1 MSGLPAVIGP
11 RRWLIAGTLLILV
24 LLSTSNLVDRSASG
38 DFEQLFKRAFVT
50 FALARTLNG
59 VISAVQGTEV
69 AIQPAG
75 VGLTLTPGEIL
86 DPVNDLVERFSW
98 IMLGATVSLG
108 IQQILMEVS
117 AWWLMKLLV
126 GLSAVWLL
134 VTLLVSPAS
143 KLAGKTM
150 ALRLFVIL
158 VFLRFAVPLALIA
171 NDALYSVF
179 LQARYQESSQIVTA
193 AGEEI
198 GRIGALPQEEQQ
210 GERSLLQSI
219 GDAMDS
225 TREALDFSVKLER
238 IKARAAQ
245 MIEHLIWLS
254 VVFVFQTGV
263 LPLAFLW
270 VFIRLGAWLVRVD
283 LGKRSINT

>member
-1 MSGLPAVIGP
+1 MKTLNTEVTT
-11 RRWLIAGTLLILV
+11 RHWLLAGVLVLLV
-24 LLSTSNLVDRSASG
+24 LLSTSDVVDQSASG

-98 IMLGATVSLG
+98 IMLGATISLG
-108 IQQILMEVS
+108 VQQVLMDVS

-126 GLSAVWLL
+126 GLSAAWLL
-134 VTLLVSPAS
+134 TSLFLTPRQD
-143 KLAGKTM
+143 LKTRTV
-150 ALRLFVIL
+150 ALRVFIIL

-179 LQARYQESSQIVTA
+179 LQQRYQESSQIVTT
-193 AGEEI
+193 AGEDI
-198 GRIGALPQEEQQ
+198 GRIGTPESDEKN
-210 GERSLLQSI
+210 GGRGLLGSI
-219 GDAMDS
+219 SEAMDS
-225 TREALDFSVKLER
+225 TREALDFSEKVNR
-238 IKARAAQ
+238 IKTRAAQ
-245 MIEHLIWLS
+245 IIEHLIWLS
-254 VVFVFQTGV
+254 VVFVFQTGI

-270 VFIRLGAWLVRVD
+270 GFIRLGTWLIHFD
-283 LGKRSINT
+283 TGKKH

>member
-1 MSGLPAVIGP
+1 MAFVLV
-11 RRWLIAGTLLILV
+11 LLV
-24 LLSTSNLVDRSASG
+24 LLSTSNLVDQSANG

-108 IQQILMEVS
+108 IQQILLEVS

-126 GLSAVWLL
+126 GLTAAWLL
-134 VTLLVSPAS
+134 VSWLISPVGTAR
-143 KLAGKTM
+143 GKTV
-150 ALRLFVIL
+150 ALRLFVIM
-158 VFLRFAVPLALIA
+158 VFLRFAVPLALMA

-198 GRIGALPQEEQQ
+198 GRIGASQQEEDE

-225 TREALDFSVKLER
+225 TRGALDFSAKLER
-238 IKARAAQ
+238 IKVRAAQ
-245 MIEHLIWLS
+245 MIEHLVWLC
-254 VVFVFQTGV
+254 VVFVLQTGI

-270 VFIRLGAWLVRVD
+270 GFVRLGAWLIRVEI
-283 LGKRSINT
+283 KK

>member
-1 MSGLPAVIGP
+1 MSGLPAANSL
-11 RRWLIAGTLLILV
+11 RRWLIAGALVLLV
-24 LLSTSNLVDRSASG
+24 LLSTSNLVDHSASG

-108 IQQILMEVS
+108 IQQVLMEVS

-179 LQARYQESSQIVTA
+179 LQARYLESSQIVTA

-198 GRIGALPQEEQQ
+198 GRIGATKQEEQQ
-210 GERSLLQSI
+210 GERGLLQSI

-225 TREALDFSVKLER
+225 TREALDFSVKLEQ
-238 IKARAAQ
+238 IKTRAAQ

-270 VFIRLGAWLVRVD
+270 MFIRLGAWLLRAD
-283 LGKRSINT
+283 LGKKSINT